1 MGKKNYKSEEVSPET
16 NVWNT
21 PPIFGGPYT
30 HVELR
35 CRGMMSTPYSSLIR
49 YNHWE

>member
-30 HVELR
+30 HVD
-35 CRGMMSTPYSSLIR
+35 RGVARNTYLGGPGCNAR
-49 YNHWE
+49 